1 MIRRFIISILAAL
14 ATLSCAS
21 GRDTASRITTG
32 EPPPYAGG
40 VADTMPVGAIPD
52 VLLRDNDRS
61 KDIRLS
67 IEYPVRPGPHPL
79 IVFSPELGL
88 TNRDYVG
95 YSSYWASRGYVVIR
109 MSHSSFGSEAAQ
121 SPADWR
127 NRTADI
133 KHVLDSIPQLIQRYP
148 ELDGKI
154 DTAKVAAAGH
164 GYGAHTAL
172 LLGGVRTFPGGVSYA
187 DPRVKAVM
195 AISPPGPSESRGLTR
210 ESWTSLAVPTL
221 FFTGGAE
228 QATRNNIGTTETETP
243 EWRREAFALAPA
255 GDKWLIVL
263 AGARHA
269 LFTGRF
275 DGILEEAAKERS
287 RVDTL
292 YPETNQIPRN
302 DQGMSRVEA
311 ASMRLQDLFNLTR
324 GLGLAFWNAYLRSET
339 DGRKALEDAG
349 SRGGV
354 TVEKK

>member
-1 MIRRFIISILAAL
+1 MIRRLIISIVAAL

-21 GRDTASRITTG
+21 GRDTASRITTS

-52 VLLRDNDRS
+52 VLLRDNVRN

-79 IVFSPELGL
+79 IVFSPESGL

-95 YSSYWASRGYVVIR
+95 FSSYWASRGYVVIR
-109 MSHSSFGSEAAQ
+109 MSHGSG
-121 SPADWR
+121 PADWR
-127 NRTADI
+127 HRTTDI
-133 KHVLDSIPQLIQRYP
+133 KTTLDSLPQLVQRYP
-148 ELDGKI
+148 ELDGRI
-154 DTAKVAAAGH
+154 DIGKVGAAGH
-164 GYGAHTAL
+164 GDGAQTAL
-172 LLGGVRTFPGGVSYA
+172 LLGGLRTFPGGLSDG

-195 AISPPGPSESRGLTR
+195 AISPPGPSEARRLTR
-210 ESWTSLAVPTL
+210 ESWTTLTLPTL
-221 FFTGGAE
+221 FFTGSADQGP
-228 QATRNNIGTTETETP
+228 TESETP

-263 AGARHA
+263 EGARHA

-275 DGILEEAAKERS
+275 DGILDEAARERS

-292 YPETNQIPRN
+292 YPGLNTNGRN
-302 DQGMSRVEA
+302 DQRMSRLEA
-311 ASMRLQDLFNLTR
+311 VSMRMQDLFNLTR
-324 GLGLAFWNAYLRSET
+324 GLGLAFWNATLRGEA